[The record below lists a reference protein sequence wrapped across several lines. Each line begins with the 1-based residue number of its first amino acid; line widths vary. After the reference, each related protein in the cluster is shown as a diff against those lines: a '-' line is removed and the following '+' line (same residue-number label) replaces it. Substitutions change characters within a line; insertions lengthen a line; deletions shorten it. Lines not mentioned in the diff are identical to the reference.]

1 MTADYRRSRASPST
15 PTGCDALHYAYRLG
29 MPRASCSLCVLA
41 GRDDLVSAAAH
52 RPDLAARYERLER
65 EVSHRIRDDMSM
77 ADIIAMAADPTR
89 VAKASAQRIA
99 HWRCPTWPPDAPPA
113 VAA

>member
-1 MTADYRRSRASPST
+1 
-15 PTGCDALHYAYRLG
+15 

-41 GRDDLVSAAAH
+41 GRDDLVRAAAH

-65 EVSHRIRDDMSM
+65 EVSHRFRDDMSM